1 MITLGPTRFYWPIL
15 KFVETIQPQNQCD
28 SQTLETRWKGAWVIL
43 LTIKRY
49 SLSKRIISFFSE
61 MESDCVSH
69 IYHIFNC
76 FVFILITVT
85 FPFLCICRR
94 ALWRK
99 ARSPVV
105 EAAPCLDLQI
115 LLFLF
120 VELLCWVECFYVN
133 MQILTSWEI
142 QVVPRVPLCANHL
155 APGGFLQFT
164 GCFPGVSCLHLVD
177 TDWEMLKPT
186 WKRVKSWL

>member
-1 MITLGPTRFYWPIL
+1 MKAHESYFW
-15 KFVETIQPQNQCD
+15 Q
-28 SQTLETRWKGAWVIL
+28 WKGIPFPNGF
-43 LTIKRY
+43 
-49 SLSKRIISFFSE
+49 FFSSV

-69 IYHIFNC
+69 ICHIFNC
-76 FVFILITVT
+76 FAFILITVAL
-85 FPFLCICRR
+85 PFLCICRR
-94 ALWRK
+94 ALWRE

-105 EAAPCLDLQI
+105 EAAPCLNLQI
-115 LLFLF
+115 PLFLF

-133 MQILTSWEI
+133 MQIFTSWEI
-142 QVVPRVPLCANHL
+142 QVVPRVPLCASHL

-164 GCFPGVSCLHLVD
+164 GDFSVGSCLHLAD